1 MSDFRF
7 SGRVVCMGGINMDL
21 VMFTERLPRPG
32 ESIVTDNFHEIPG
45 GKGGN
50 QAYAVARMRADTH
63 FFGKLGNDAYGDRL
77 LQAMLAVGVNMDNVS
92 RTKASGT
99 GIAMI
104 FVEDSGQN
112 ALCFFPGA
120 NRCLTPDEVR
130 ANPQVFNR
138 GDILLSTMESGE
150 ATVYA
155 AIEVAKARGAFVML
169 DTAPPPKAIP
179 SHIPALVDIVKPNE
193 TEAEALTGIAVT
205 GVETAMTALEAL
217 KKMGFR
223 QAVVTLGGQG
233 SVTHI
238 GGKPVHIPPHRVESV
253 DTTAAGDAFHGALAS
268 VLSRNEGF
276 EYALRFASVA
286 SALATT
292 RKGAQPSLP
301 TLEETLQILG
311 NLR

>member
-1 MSDFRF
+1 MTVYRF

-21 VMFTERLPRPG
+21 VMFTGRLPRPG

-63 FFGKLGNDAYGDRL
+63 FFGKLGGDAYGDRL
-77 LQAMLAVGVNMDNVS
+77 LKSMLAVGVNTDNVS
-92 RTKASGT
+92 RTNAAGT
-99 GIAMI
+99 GIAMV

-112 ALCFFPGA
+112 SLCFFPGA
-120 NRCLTPDEVR
+120 NRCLSPEEVR

-138 GDILLSTMESGE
+138 GDILLSTMEPGE

-155 AIEVAKARGAFVML
+155 AIEVAKSRGAFVML
-169 DTAPPPKAIP
+169 DTAPPPMAIP
-179 SHIPALVDIVKPNE
+179 PHIPALVDIVKPNE

-205 GVETAMTALEAL
+205 DVATAMAALEAL
-217 KKMGFR
+217 KNMGFKLPI
-223 QAVVTLGGQG
+223 VTLGDQG
-233 SVTHI
+233 SVTFI
-238 GGKPVHIPPHRVESV
+238 GGRAVHIPAHRVETV

-268 VLSRNEGF
+268 VLSRNESF
-276 EYALRFASVA
+276 EYALRFACVA
-286 SALATT
+286 SALSTA

-301 TLEETLQILG
+301 TLEETLQALSR
-311 NLR
+311 LS